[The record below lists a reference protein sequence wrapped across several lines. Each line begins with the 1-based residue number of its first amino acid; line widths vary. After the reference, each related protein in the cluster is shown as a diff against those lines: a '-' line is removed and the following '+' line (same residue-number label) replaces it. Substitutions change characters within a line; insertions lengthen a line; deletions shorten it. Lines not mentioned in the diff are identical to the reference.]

1 MTTMTLD
8 QQQSIYVLTLTNGD
22 QDNVLNQDVLNE
34 YIEIFDEIERHSHN
48 ACLVIQSDHP
58 KTFCNGLD
66 LAWLMQQSM
75 QDKKA
80 FTLELEN
87 MLLRLALLN
96 LPVIAEI
103 NGNAYAG
110 GAILASACDF
120 RLMRADKGRFCFP
133 EVKLTIPFTD
143 CIAEIVQLL
152 PNQHAIWEMS
162 LTGKSMTG
170 LECLDTHVVHQIH
183 PAESLNAEVFKFAEE
198 MSQKHRL
205 TYAVIKRQ
213 LRHRIVEIAKQRQLY
228 NPEKF
233 AHPFMI

>member
-1 MTTMTLD
+1 MATMKLD
-8 QQQSIYVLTLTNGD
+8 RQQSIYVLTLTNGN
-22 QDNVLNQDVLNE
+22 QENVLNQDVLNE
-34 YIEIFDEIERHSHN
+34 YIEVFNEIESHQQN

-66 LAWLMQQSM
+66 LAWLMRQSIE
-75 QDKKA
+75 DKKA
-80 FTLELEN
+80 FTLQLEN

-120 RLMRADKGRFCFP
+120 RFMRADKGRFCFP

-143 CIAEIVQLL
+143 TIAEIVQLL
-152 PNQHAIWEMS
+152 PNQHTIWEMS

-170 LECLDTHVVHQIH
+170 LECLDTQVVHQIH
-183 PAESLNAEVFKFAEE
+183 PVESLNSEVFKFAED

-213 LRHRIVEIAKQRQLY
+213 LRHRIVDIAKQRQLY

-233 AHPFMI
+233 AHPFMV

>member
-1 MTTMTLD
+1 
-8 QQQSIYVLTLTNGD
+8 
-22 QDNVLNQDVLNE
+22 
-34 YIEIFDEIERHSHN
+34 
-48 ACLVIQSDHP
+48 
-58 KTFCNGLD
+58 
-66 LAWLMQQSM
+66 
-75 QDKKA
+75 
-80 FTLELEN
+80 
-87 MLLRLALLN
+87 LALLN

-103 NGNAYAG
+103 SGNAYAG

-170 LECLDTHVVHQIH
+170 IECLDTHVVHQIH

-213 LRHRIVEIAKQRQLY
+213 LRQRMLRLPNNDSYTIQKNL
-228 NPEKF
+228 
-233 AHPFMI
+233 HILL